1 MNINRVLPPDLG
13 LLYRNIDASAP
24 VPADTQPPRIGLSA
38 NLKEGLSCVATPY
51 TDAVLRAGGA
61 PVIIPIT
68 TSKEALA
75 SLLETID
82 GLLLTGG
89 GDINPLYAGEEPIP
103 QLSEGNSLRDQ
114 YDFTLLRL
122 AADRQIPVFGICRGH
137 QVINLAYGGTLYQ
150 DICAQRTEP
159 TLKHS
164 QEAPRAEGSHTVT
177 IDENSTLYTLL
188 GGRAIVNSFH
198 HQAVKETAP
207 GFRVTAVSPDG
218 IIEAIESAVPYRD
231 IFSVQ
236 WHPEAM
242 AAAGNPAM
250 LRLFEKLVAQA
261 RLYSCAKRVHT
272 QSITLDSHCDT
283 PMLFAEGATL
293 NRKSAAGRVN
303 LPKLFE
309 GKWDA
314 ACVVAYIQQ
323 GARDD
328 ASLRQATD
336 KASAILREIERQ
348 VEACSETAAIA
359 YTPHDVARIKRAGKK
374 ALLLGIENGYAIG
387 KDLANLVRFKET
399 GIVYMT
405 LCHNGDND
413 LCDSAKG
420 NAEWNGLSP
429 LGREAVR
436 EMNRLGILADVSHAS
451 EKTFYD
457 VLETSSVPIVASH
470 SSARALCDHPRN
482 LTDDQLRAIAARGGV
497 VQVCLYNEFL
507 RDDGQAT
514 VTDIVAHIRHIAAIA
529 GIDHVGIGS
538 DFDGGGGIPGCDG
551 SNELINVTKALLEA
565 GFTEAGL
572 EKITGGNF
580 LRVMQTAQAASLKQ
594 PI

>member
-1 MNINRVLPPDLG
+1 MNIHPVLPPDLG
-13 LLYRNIDASAP
+13 LLYRDLDASAP
-24 VPADTQPPRIGLSA
+24 APAGTQPPRIGLSA

-51 TDAVLRAGGA
+51 IDAVLRAGGA
-61 PVIIPIT
+61 PVIIPVT

-75 SLLETID
+75 SLLDAID

-89 GDINPLYAGEEPIP
+89 GDINPLYANEEPIP
-103 QLSEGNSLRDQ
+103 QLGESNTLRDQ

-150 DICAQRTEP
+150 DMYAQREET
-159 TLKHS
+159 TYKHS

-177 IDENSTLYTLL
+177 IDKNSSLHTLL
-188 GGRAIVNSFH
+188 GERAFVNSFH
-198 HQAVKETAP
+198 HQAVKEAAP
-207 GFRVTAVSPDG
+207 GFRVTAVATDG
-218 IIEAIESAVPYRD
+218 IVEAMESAVPYRD

-242 AAAGNPAM
+242 AAAGDPAM

-261 RLYSCAKRVHT
+261 RLYNRAKRIH
-272 QSITLDSHCDT
+272 SRCITLDSHCDT

-309 GKWDA
+309 GNWDA
-314 ACVVAYIQQ
+314 ACVVAYLEQ

-336 KASAILREIERQ
+336 KAAALLREIKRQ
-348 VEACSETAAIA
+348 ADACSETAAIA
-359 YTPHDVARIKRAGKK
+359 RTPHDVARIKKAGKK

-387 KDLANLVRFKET
+387 KELANLVRFQEA
-399 GIVYMT
+399 GIVYLT

-436 EMNRLGILADVSHAS
+436 EMNRLGILVDVSHAS

-457 VLETSSVPIVASH
+457 ALEASSVPIVASH

-497 VQVCLYNEFL
+497 VQVCLYNGFL
-507 RDDGQAT
+507 REDEQAT
-514 VTDIVAHIRHIAAIA
+514 VTDIVAHIRHIVAIA

-538 DFDGGGGIPGCDG
+538 DFDGGGGIPGCNG

-565 GFTEAGL
+565 GFNEAEL

-580 LRVMQTAQAASLKQ
+580 LRVMETAQAASLKQ
-594 PI
+594 PV

>member
-1 MNINRVLPPDLG
+1 MHTNRVLPPDLG
-13 LLYRNIDASAP
+13 LLYRDIDASAP
-24 VPADTQPPRIGLSA
+24 VPAAAQPPRIGLSA
-38 NLKEGLSCVATPY
+38 NLKEGLSCVATAY

-61 PVIIPIT
+61 PVIIPVT
-68 TSKEALA
+68 DSKEALA

-103 QLSEGNSLRDQ
+103 QLGEGNSLRDR

-137 QVINLAYGGTLYQ
+137 QVTHLAYGGTLYQ
-150 DICAQRTEP
+150 DIYAQRTEP

-177 IDENSTLYTLL
+177 IDESSTLYTLL
-188 GGRAIVNSFH
+188 GGRAVVNSFH
-198 HQAVKETAP
+198 HQAVKEAAP
-207 GFRVTAVSPDG
+207 GFRVTAVSSDG
-218 IIEAIESAVPYRD
+218 IIEATESAVPYRD
-231 IFSVQ
+231 MFSVQ

-242 AAAGNPAM
+242 AAAGDPAM
-250 LRLFEKLVAQA
+250 LRLFKKLIAQA
-261 RLYSCAKRVHT
+261 RLYNRAKRIHAQCV
-272 QSITLDSHCDT
+272 TLDSHCDT
-283 PMLFAEGATL
+283 PMLFADGATL

-309 GKWDA
+309 GNWDA

-328 ASLRQATD
+328 ASLRQATE
-336 KASAILREIERQ
+336 KAAAILGEIERQ
-348 VEACSETAAIA
+348 VNACSETAAIA
-359 YTPHDVARIKRAGKK
+359 RTPHDVARIKKAGKK

-387 KDLANLVRFKET
+387 KEPANLARFQEA

-436 EMNRLGILADVSHAS
+436 EMNRLGILVDVSHAS

-497 VQVCLYNEFL
+497 VQVCLYNGFL
-507 RDDGQAT
+507 REDEQAT

-572 EKITGGNF
+572 EKIVGGNF
-580 LRVMQTAQAASLKQ
+580 LRIMETAQAASLKQ

>member
-13 LLYRNIDASAP
+13 LLYRNIDASAS

-61 PVIIPIT
+61 PVIIPVT

-207 GFRVTAVSPDG
+207 GFRVTAMSPDG

>member
-13 LLYRNIDASAP
+13 LLYRDIDASAP

-61 PVIIPIT
+61 PVIIPVT

-164 QEAPRAEGSHTVT
+164 QEIPRAEGSHTVT

-218 IIEAIESAVPYRD
+218 IIEAMESAVPYQD

-242 AAAGNPAM
+242 AAAGDPAM

-261 RLYSCAKRVHT
+261 RLYNRAKRVHT

-293 NRKSAAGRVN
+293 NRKSTAGRVN

-328 ASLRQATD
+328 ASLLQATD

-387 KDLANLVRFKET
+387 KDLANLARFKET

-507 RDDGQAT
+507 RDDGRAT
-514 VTDIVAHIRHIAAIA
+514 ITDIVAHIRHIAAIA

-538 DFDGGGGIPGCDG
+538 DFDGGGGIPGCNG

>member
-13 LLYRNIDASAP
+13 LLYRDIDAWAP

-61 PVIIPIT
+61 PVIIPVT
-68 TSKEALA
+68 TSKKALA

-82 GLLLTGG
+82 GLVLTGG

-164 QEAPRAEGSHTVT
+164 QEAPRSEGSHTVT

-188 GGRAIVNSFH
+188 GERAIVNSFH

-218 IIEAIESAVPYRD
+218 IIEAMESAVPYQD

-242 AAAGNPAM
+242 AAAGDPAM

-261 RLYSCAKRVHT
+261 RLYNRAKRVHT

-348 VEACSETAAIA
+348 VETCSETAAIA

-387 KDLANLVRFKET
+387 KDLANLARFKET

-514 VTDIVAHIRHIAAIA
+514 VTDIVAHIRHIVAIA

-538 DFDGGGGIPGCDG
+538 DFDGGGGIPGCNG
-551 SNELINVTKALLEA
+551 TNELINVTKALLEA

>member
-1 MNINRVLPPDLG
+1 MHTNRVLPPDLG
-13 LLYRNIDASAP
+13 LLYRDIDASAP
-24 VPADTQPPRIGLSA
+24 VPAAAQPPRIGLSA
-38 NLKEGLSCVATPY
+38 NLKEGLSCVATAY

-61 PVIIPIT
+61 PVIIPVT
-68 TSKEALA
+68 DSKEALA

-103 QLSEGNSLRDQ
+103 QLGEGNSLRDR

-137 QVINLAYGGTLYQ
+137 QVIHLAYGGTLYQ
-150 DICAQRTEP
+150 DIYAQRTEP

-177 IDENSTLYTLL
+177 IDESSTLYTLL
-188 GGRAIVNSFH
+188 GGRAVVNSFH
-198 HQAVKETAP
+198 HQAVKEAAP
-207 GFRVTAVSPDG
+207 GFRVTAVSSDG
-218 IIEAIESAVPYRD
+218 IIEATESAVPYRD
-231 IFSVQ
+231 MFSVQ

-242 AAAGNPAM
+242 AAAGDPAM
-250 LRLFEKLVAQA
+250 LRLFKKLIAQA
-261 RLYSCAKRVHT
+261 RLYNRAKRIHAQCV
-272 QSITLDSHCDT
+272 TLDSHCDT
-283 PMLFAEGATL
+283 PMLFADGATL

-309 GKWDA
+309 GNWDA

-328 ASLRQATD
+328 ASLRQATE
-336 KASAILREIERQ
+336 KAAAILGEIERQ
-348 VEACSETAAIA
+348 VNACSETAAIA
-359 YTPHDVARIKRAGKK
+359 RTPHDVVRIKKAGKK

-387 KDLANLVRFKET
+387 KEPANLARFQEA

-436 EMNRLGILADVSHAS
+436 EMNRLGILVDVSHAS

-497 VQVCLYNEFL
+497 VQVCLYNGFL
-507 RDDGQAT
+507 RADEQAT
-514 VTDIVAHIRHIAAIA
+514 VTDIVAHIRHIVAIA

-572 EKITGGNF
+572 EKIVGGNF
-580 LRVMQTAQAASLKQ
+580 LRIMETAQAASLKQ